1 MYREKDNLRKVAN
14 YMSAHD
20 NEGILVLKP
29 GSKSGL
35 RSSQDLDWRER
46 AKNSIKKEAK
56 STNSWSLIN

>member
-1 MYREKDNLRKVAN
+1 
-14 YMSAHD
+14 MSAHE

-29 GSKSGL
+29 GSKNGL

-56 STNSWSLIN
+56 SAKI